1 MKTNGTIFNIQKFSL
16 HDGPG
21 IRTTIFFKG
30 CPLRCVWCHNP
41 ESISGKIETVFDRE
55 KCIDCDICKGVKD
68 MITAN
73 NCPTNA
79 IENIGYEI
87 TVDELF
93 SEIEKDKEY
102 YETSNGGVTF
112 SGGEP
117 LLQSEFLLEILK
129 KCKEN
134 GIHTTI
140 DTCGYVKQSDLEKI
154 NEYVDLYLYDLKLI
168 DNAQHFKY
176 TGVKNNL
183 ILENL
188 KYLSDKGKRMFVRLP
203 LIPEITDSE
212 KNISEI
218 IGFLKVI
225 NFEQI
230 NLLSYH
236 CYAENKYIKLGMNI
250 EFNQELKIQANRLEE
265 IKNKF
270 ISAGFKTILG
280 G

>member
-1 MKTNGTIFNIQKFSL
+1 MKGTIFNIQKFSL

-21 IRTTIFFKG
+21 IRTTVFFKG
-30 CPLRCVWCHNP
+30 CPLSCVWCHNP
-41 ESISGKIETVFDRE
+41 ESINGNIETTFTEE
-55 KCIDCDICKGVKD
+55 KCIDCDICKGIRD
-68 MITAN
+68 ISTAEK
-73 NCPTNA
+73 CPADA
-79 IENIGYEI
+79 IETIGYKVS
-87 TVDELF
+87 VDELF

-117 LLQSEFLLEILK
+117 LLQSDFLLEILK

-134 GIHTTI
+134 GIHTSI
-140 DTCGYVKQSDLEKI
+140 DTCGHVRQSDLEKI

-168 DNAQHFKY
+168 DNELHKSY
-176 TGVKNNL
+176 TALGNDL

-188 KYLSDKGKRMFVRLP
+188 KYLSEKGKRIFLRLP
-203 LIPEITDSE
+203 LIPEVTDTE

-218 IGFLKVI
+218 IEFLKGI

-236 CYAENKYIKLGMNI
+236 GYAKNKYIKLGM
-250 EFNQELKIQANRLEE
+250 EYEMDLFKPTEAEWLEE

-270 ISAGFKTILG
+270 ISAGFKTVIG